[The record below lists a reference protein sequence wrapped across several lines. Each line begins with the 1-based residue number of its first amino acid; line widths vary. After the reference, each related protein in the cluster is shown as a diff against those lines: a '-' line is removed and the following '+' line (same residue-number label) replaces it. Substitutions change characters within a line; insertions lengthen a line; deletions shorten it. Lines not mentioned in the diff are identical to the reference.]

1 VGLYG
6 LYWGIKGGNLNT
18 TSELE
23 YSGSLYFASIMWF
36 LILAFF
42 AGWALWVMRKPT
54 DKCRVRTLVVS
65 LYFWAL
71 LFIGIAIMVP
81 KNTSSGIDYIND
93 SCTNTTSYLKLV
105 DTAYTTANSNL
116 CQPGICTCN
125 ADSSLW
131 DEDSSAATNLISLD
145 SVTDSVADST
155 TDAANTVTATT
166 SEYGMVDSDIWADNF
181 QDCPV
186 SQVVMNEVTYNMGN
200 ATENAKFGLD
210 AMGAVELDFTCAGM
224 C

>member
-1 VGLYG
+1 
-6 LYWGIKGGNLNT
+6 
-18 TSELE
+18 
-23 YSGSLYFASIMWF
+23 
-36 LILAFF
+36 LILHIPLPIPISVNQAF
-42 AGWALWVMRKPT
+42 APAML
-54 DKCRVRTLVVS
+54 VRYSTLTYHFV
-65 LYFWAL
+65 
-71 LFIGIAIMVP
+71 I
-81 KNTSSGIDYIND
+81 
-93 SCTNTTSYLKLV
+93 
-105 DTAYTTANSNL
+105 
-116 CQPGICTCN
+116 
-125 ADSSLW
+125 DSSLW